1 MFVPKIYINESDQS
15 RDFTKP
21 IGWIKTA
28 CLSKQVLFTTKS
40 HSINIRVKG
49 QGKITITDGTYK
61 SMEFELTPGEWNEY
75 NYFYTESSKRTF
87 HITNLDSITELDLSG
102 NGIEKFHVSRYNK
115 LEKLVLYDNKLTS
128 LITADLKNLQFLHIH
143 NNPLCDEKKYVTNLR
158 QTITGLVDRVGKPMG
173 SVVFYPWYGL
183 ETLIFDEVGTYT
195 KYPSHKEYTLT
206 EGTLYGIVD
215 QETKNISYC
224 TYTNGEMI
232 AQEAMNRH
240 HQLRKEFETVY
251 NGGCLKKNWLFGSAI
266 QYHDDY
272 KLCYHYFR
280 DTHVQDMWE
289 TAEKGFGMCIGS
301 IDQFAGL
308 CVGWDNMNVLRHLDM
323 DGKDIQSYTPD
334 FKNWSEY
341 IKGSWSHGD
350 FIWSQL
356 FGRGDG
362 IVYGLCPNASSFAVD
377 GTYNNGTSG
386 LPYAKWPDRIKD
398 ITDNCTSYTS
408 SYNVSGGKDTAD
420 WQRARYYLGIFGK
433 DNIITS
439 SGGNNNDGVP
449 WTYEQQT
456 SKAVAY
462 GNYGTEE
469 NMASTE
475 NHTNTFW
482 VASLNPLRQQSQFSN
497 SSVDANVANFGML
510 RAEDDYFS
518 SYGDMIPGCRNYL
531 GARGIAQG
539 TSMASPNCNGTLA
552 LFRVI
557 YSKMFPECTSF
568 GKGSEFMNYVKTHWL
583 DHNPFNMAF
592 AVGMGFPDILA
603 QPKPMWTPHSSP
615 ISLSVDGETHVGD
628 RVEVVS
634 NEVCN
639 SKTTCKPGVTFD
651 LDLYYW
657 AQVSPDAL
665 VGIRSGNPSITT
677 YTQGT
682 TTERPLDTNYYVN
695 TFAPDILPNTEPIE
709 LIKSSVGA
717 VPLVAVWDDPYTE
730 LVEEQQRFV
739 IPDGTEKELDSTEFT
754 VQMAIKYD
762 VDHMF
767 PNLPDTPGD
776 YDGAITH
783 LAKWNIDEVN
793 YQILNVVNVKAK
805 VAEDLT
811 KTLTFVGTGSAGSQS
826 KIHQGTLPNADFP
839 QGNIYG
845 QKRLRTQDGDLVI
858 ITATFKDG
866 WITYYYN
873 GTIIGC
879 SYQCDKMS
887 KLRDLSVFDTDLV
900 NHSCADVVFYS
911 RVLTHEE
918 IIHNTI
924 AMIQVEEG
932 I

>member
-1 MFVPKIYINESDQS
+1 MFLPKVYINESDQS
-15 RDFTKP
+15 RDFDKKV
-21 IGWIKTA
+21 GWIRNNVHTKALT
-28 CLSKQVLFTTKS
+28 FTS
-40 HSINIRVKG
+40 DSRFISIRVKG
-49 QGKITITDGTYK
+49 KGTITITDGNYQK
-61 SMEFELTPGEWNEY
+61 MEFELTPGEVNEY
-75 NYFYTESSKRTF
+75 NYTYGTVKKRTF
-87 HITNLDSITELDLSG
+87 RVEGTLNVSELDLHG
-102 NGIEKFHVSRYNK
+102 NGITNFHLGSENK
-115 LEKLVLYDNKLTS
+115 LKKLVLYDNKITS
-128 LITADLKNLQFLHIH
+128 LNTTNLKNLQFLHIH
-143 NNPLCDEKKYVTNLR
+143 NNPICDDVKYITKLR
-158 QTITGLVDRVGKPMG
+158 QAITSLPNRTGRAMG
-173 SVVFYPWYGL
+173 SIVFYPWYGL

-232 AQEAMNRH
+232 AHEAMNRH
-240 HQLRKEFETVY
+240 HQLRKEFETSY
-251 NGGCLKKNWLFGSAI
+251 KGGCLKKNWLFGSAI

-272 KLCYHYFR
+272 RLCYHYFR

-334 FKNWSEY
+334 FKNWSQFTS
-341 IKGSWSHGD
+341 GNWSHGD

-408 SYNVSGGKDTAD
+408 SYNVSGGKDDAN
-420 WQRARYYLGIFGK
+420 WQRTRYYLGIFGK

-475 NHTNTFW
+475 NHSNTFY
-482 VASLNPLRQQSQFSN
+482 VASLNPLRQQSGFSN
-497 SSVDANVANFGML
+497 SSVDANVANFGGF
-510 RAEDDYFS
+510 RAEDDYLS

-557 YSKMFPECTSF
+557 YQKMSPNCKSF

-603 QPKPMWTPHSSP
+603 EPKPMWTPHNNQGN
-615 ISLSVDGETHVGD
+615 ITMDLGAKVGEELRMMHVEFCD
-628 RVEVVS
+628 
-634 NEVCN
+634 N
-639 SKTTCKPGVTFD
+639 KDTCKPGFTAD
-651 LDLYYW
+651 LDMYQF
-657 AQVSPDAL
+657 AQVSPTEIIP
-665 VGIRSGNPSITT
+665 IRPGTGAITL
-677 YTQGT
+677 YSQGT
-682 TTERPLDTNYYVN
+682 TTNYPLNRNYLTWSVSHPIESNGEFTIIPSQVGSTTAHSQHDCPYTEAIETDTPVVIAGGSEEDLNSTDFTVQ
-695 TFAPDILPNTEPIE
+695 FAMQFSPENLFPELPNTP
-709 LIKSSVGA
+709 
-717 VPLVAVWDDPYTE
+717 
-730 LVEEQQRFV
+730 
-739 IPDGTEKELDSTEFT
+739 GTYETSTLHI
-754 VQMAIKYD
+754 A
-762 VDHMF
+762 
-767 PNLPDTPGD
+767 L
-776 YDGAITH
+776 
-783 LAKWNIDEVN
+783 WNIDEVN
-793 YQILNVVNVKAK
+793 YQELCVVNLDVT
-805 VAEDLT
+805 VAEDGT
-811 KTLTFVGTGSAGSQS
+811 KTINFVNSGGNGSQS
-826 KIHQGTLPNADFP
+826 KFYQLSYPNQDFP
-839 QGNIYG
+839 QGNLWG
-845 QKRLRTQDGDLVI
+845 NKRLRIQNGDIGIVTI
-858 ITATFKDG
+858 TFKDG

-887 KLRDLSVFDTDLV
+887 KLKDLCVISKPLV
-900 NHSCADVVFYS
+900 NDSCGDVVFYN
-911 RVLTHEE
+911 RVLTHKE
-918 IIHNTI
+918 IVNNTI
-924 AMIQVEEG
+924 AMIQREEG
-932 I
+932 V